1 MKMFYGINVG
11 SSRQKY
17 ITDEIKKYG
26 NVKTSGKIFKF
37 KELIAATDNFSMECM
52 IGEGGFGR
60 VYKGFLTSL
69 NQVLFQSS
77 YILAHGIGE
86 QVANNLRLIRW
97 WL

>member
-1 MKMFYGINVG
+1 MLNAG

-26 NVKTSGKIFKF
+26 NVKNCGKIFKF
-37 KELIAATDNFSMECM
+37 KELIAATDNFSMDCM

-69 NQVLFQSS
+69 NQVPFQSLNH
-77 YILAHGIGE
+77 ILYMRVGAHGFGE
-86 QVANNLRLIRW
+86 KSC
-97 WL
+97 

>member
-1 MKMFYGINVG
+1 MFYGMNAG

-17 ITDEIKKYG
+17 ITEEIKKYG
-26 NVKTSGKIFKF
+26 NVKSSGKIFKF

-69 NQVLFQSS
+69 NQVPFSISLHLICVLHTELVNKVS
-77 YILAHGIGE
+77 
-86 QVANNLRLIRW
+86 LIRW

>member
-1 MKMFYGINVG
+1 MKMFYGINAG

-26 NVKTSGKIFKF
+26 NAKSSGKIFKF
-37 KELIAATDNFSMECM
+37 KELIAATDNFSMACM

-69 NQVLFQSS
+69 NQVFFFFSISQSS
-77 YILAHGIGE
+77 YLHVVHVIG
-86 QVANNLRLIRW
+86 LKSC
-97 WL
+97 